1 MHATINRP
9 GLSENPISLTDI
21 YCSLEEMFNSKVND
35 K

>member
-9 GLSENPISLTDI
+9 GLSEDRISLTDMD
-21 YCSLEEMFNSKVND
+21 CSLEEMFNSKVND